1 MADKEVVF
9 VVEDEF
15 LVREVESSENL
26 KTQASE

>member
-15 LVREVESSENL
+15 LVRESTENL

>member
-15 LVREVESSENL
+15 LVSQSSENL

>member
-15 LVREVESSENL
+15 LVRESFVRELED
-26 KTQASE
+26 ARFE